1 VTSDTQ
7 ELTIEQLAAATGM
20 TVRNIRNHQSRGL
33 LPPPEVRARTGYY
46 GPQHV
51 ERLRLIQEMQ
61 AEGFNLSAIKRLIG
75 DAGAAEH
82 FVGFRRAI
90 QAPFETEPPEIVT
103 AEELA
108 ARFGIDGELDL
119 KLLEKAR
126 RLELIV
132 PLGDGRFE
140 APSPAL
146 LDAAEEVIRRGIP
159 LQSALN
165 AIEKVKRACESASR
179 AFVNLFLYELWKP
192 FDEAGQPDER
202 WDEVTETIERLRPI
216 ASEAMLAVFRQTM
229 TAEVEDAFGKVL
241 ERQARKKR

>member
-1 VTSDTQ
+1 MSDTD

-75 DAGAAEH
+75 DDGTAEH
-82 FVGFRRAI
+82 FVGFKRAI
-90 QAPFETEPPEIVT
+90 QAPFVTEAPEILT

-108 ARFGIDGELDL
+108 ERFGAGELDL
-119 KLLEKAR
+119 KALEKAQK
-126 RLELIV
+126 LELIV

-146 LDAAEEVIRRGIP
+146 LNAAEEVIRRGIP
-159 LQSALN
+159 LQAALN
-165 AIEKVKRACESASR
+165 AIEKVKRSCESASR

-202 WDEVTETIERLRPI
+202 WEEVTETIERLRPI

-241 ERQARKKR
+241 ERQVRRKR

>member
-1 VTSDTQ
+1 
-7 ELTIEQLAAATGM
+7 M

-33 LPPPEVRARTGYY
+33 LPSPEVRARTGYY

-61 AEGFNLSAIKRLIG
+61 LDGFNLNAIKRLIG
-75 DAGAAEH
+75 DGDGAE
-82 FVGFRRAI
+82 GFLGFKRAI
-90 QAPFETEPPEIVT
+90 KTPFETESPEILT

-108 ARFGIDGELDL
+108 TRFGESGELDF
-119 KLLEKAR
+119 KSLEKAQ

-159 LQSALN
+159 LHAALT
-165 AIEKVKRACESASR
+165 AIEKVKRACES
-179 AFVNLFLYELWKP
+179 
-192 FDEAGQPDER
+192 
-202 WDEVTETIERLRPI
+202 
-216 ASEAMLAVFRQTM
+216 
-229 TAEVEDAFGKVL
+229 
-241 ERQARKKR
+241 

>member
-1 VTSDTQ
+1 MSDTD

-46 GPQHV
+46 GRRHV

-61 AEGFNLSAIKRLIG
+61 LDGFNLNAIKRLIG
-75 DAGAAEH
+75 DGDNADGFLH
-82 FVGFRRAI
+82 FNRAI
-90 QAPFETEPPEIVT
+90 KTPFETESPEILT

-108 ARFGIDGELDL
+108 TRFGDGGELDV
-119 KLLEKAR
+119 KSLEKAQ

-146 LDAAEEVIRRGIP
+146 LEAAEEVIRRGVP
-159 LQSALN
+159 LPAALN
-165 AIEKVKRACESASR
+165 AIEKVKRSCESASR

-192 FDEAGQPDER
+192 FDEAGQPEER
-202 WDEVTETIERLRPI
+202 WEEVTETIERLRPI

-229 TAEVEDAFGKVL
+229 TTEVEDAFGKVM
-241 ERQARKKR
+241 ERQVRRKR

>member
-1 VTSDTQ
+1 MAD
-7 ELTIEQLAAATGM
+7 ELTIEQLAQQTGM

-51 ERLRLIQEMQ
+51 ERLRVIQEMQ
-61 AEGFNLSAIKRLIG
+61 AEGFNLNAIKRLIG
-75 DAGAAEH
+75 DGESAE
-82 FVGFRRAI
+82 GFLSFKRAI
-90 QAPFETEPPEIVT
+90 KEPFETESPEIIT

-108 ARFGIDGELDL
+108 ERFGGGQLDP
-119 KLLEKAR
+119 KALEKAQD
-126 RLELIV
+126 LELII

-146 LDAAEEVIRRGIP
+146 LNAAEEVIRRGIP
-159 LQSALN
+159 LQAALRT
-165 AIEKVKRACESASR
+165 IEKVKRATETASR

-192 FDEAGQPDER
+192 FDAAGQPEER
-202 WDEVTETIERLRPI
+202 WEEVTETIERLRPI

-241 ERQARKKR
+241 ERQVKRKR

>member
-1 VTSDTQ
+1 MPE
-7 ELTIEQLAAATGM
+7 ELTIEQLAQRTGM

-61 AEGFNLSAIKRLIG
+61 AEGFNLGAIKRLLG
-75 DAGAAEH
+75 DAHSVEH
-82 FVGFRRAI
+82 FVGFKRAI
-90 QAPFETEPPEIVT
+90 QAPFETESPEIVT

-108 ARFGIDGELDL
+108 QRFGDGELDV
-119 KLLEKAR
+119 KALEKAQ

-146 LDAAEEVIRRGIP
+146 LRAAEEVIQRGIP

-165 AIEKVKRACESASR
+165 AIEKVRRSCETASR
-179 AFVNLFLYELWKP
+179 AFVNLFLYEMWKP
-192 FDEAGQPDER
+192 FDEAGQPEER
-202 WDEVTETIERLRPI
+202 WEEVTETIERLRPL
-216 ASEAMLAVFRQTM
+216 ASEALLAVFKQTM

-241 ERQARKKR
+241 ERQVKRKR

>member
-1 VTSDTQ
+1 MSDTD

-33 LPPPEVRARTGYY
+33 LPSPEVRARTGYY
-46 GPQHV
+46 GPRHV

-61 AEGFNLSAIKRLIG
+61 LDGFNLNAIKRLIG
-75 DAGAAEH
+75 DGENAE
-82 FVGFRRAI
+82 GFLGFKRAI
-90 QAPFETEPPEIVT
+90 KTPFETESPEILT

-108 ARFGIDGELDL
+108 TRFGGGELDV
-119 KLLEKAR
+119 KALEKAR
-126 RLELIV
+126 KLELIV

-146 LDAAEEVIRRGIP
+146 LEAAEEVIRRGIP
-159 LQSALN
+159 LQAALN
-165 AIEKVKRACESASR
+165 AIEKVKRSCESASR

-192 FDEAGQPDER
+192 FDEAGQPEER
-202 WDEVTETIERLRPI
+202 WEEVTETIERLRPI

-229 TAEVEDAFGKVL
+229 TTEVEDAFGKVM
-241 ERQARKKR
+241 ERQVRRRR

>member
-1 VTSDTQ
+1 MSDTD

-33 LPPPEVRARTGYY
+33 LPSPEVRARTGYY

-61 AEGFNLSAIKRLIG
+61 LDGFNLNAIKRLIG
-75 DAGAAEH
+75 DGDGAE
-82 FVGFRRAI
+82 GFLGFKRAI
-90 QAPFETEPPEIVT
+90 KTPFETESPEILT

-108 ARFGIDGELDL
+108 TRFGGGELDL
-119 KLLEKAR
+119 KALEKAQK
-126 RLELIV
+126 LELIV

-146 LDAAEEVIRRGIP
+146 LEAAEEVIRRGIP
-159 LQSALN
+159 LQAALN

-192 FDEAGQPDER
+192 FDEQGQPEER
-202 WDEVTETIERLRPI
+202 WEEVTQTIERLRPI

-229 TAEVEDAFGKVL
+229 TSEVEDAFGKVM
-241 ERQARKKR
+241 ERQARRKR

>member
-1 VTSDTQ
+1 MTLDTR
-7 ELTIEQLAAATGM
+7 ELTIEQLAQATGM

-61 AEGFNLSAIKRLIG
+61 LDGFNLNAIKRLIG
-75 DAGAAEH
+75 DADSAE
-82 FVGFRRAI
+82 GFMSFKRAI
-90 QAPFETEPPEIVT
+90 KTPFESESPEILT

-108 ARFGIDGELDL
+108 ERFGGGGLDV
-119 KLLEKAR
+119 KSLEKAQK
-126 RLELIV
+126 LELIV

-146 LDAAEEVIRRGIP
+146 LNAAEEVIRRGIP
-159 LQSALN
+159 LPAALY
-165 AIEKVKRACESASR
+165 AIEKVKRATETASR
-179 AFVNLFLYELWKP
+179 AFVNHFLHELWKP
-192 FDEAGQPDER
+192 FDEAGQPEER
-202 WDEVTETIERLRPI
+202 WEEVTETIERLRPI

-241 ERQARKKR
+241 ERQVKRKR

>member
-1 VTSDTQ
+1 MAE
-7 ELTIEQLAAATGM
+7 ELTIEQLAQQTGM

-46 GPQHV
+46 GAMHV

-75 DAGAAEH
+75 DDGSAEH
-82 FVGFRRAI
+82 FVGFKRAI
-90 QAPFETEPPEIVT
+90 QAPFATEAPEIIT

-108 ARFGIDGELDL
+108 ERFGSGGELDARSL
-119 KLLEKAR
+119 DKAR
-126 RLELIV
+126 KLELIV

-146 LDAAEEVIRRGIP
+146 LDAAEEVIRRGVP

-165 AIEKVKRACESASR
+165 AIEKVKRSCESASR

-192 FDEAGQPDER
+192 FDEAGQPEER
-202 WDEVTETIERLRPI
+202 WEEVTETIERLRPI

-241 ERQARKKR
+241 ERQVKRKR